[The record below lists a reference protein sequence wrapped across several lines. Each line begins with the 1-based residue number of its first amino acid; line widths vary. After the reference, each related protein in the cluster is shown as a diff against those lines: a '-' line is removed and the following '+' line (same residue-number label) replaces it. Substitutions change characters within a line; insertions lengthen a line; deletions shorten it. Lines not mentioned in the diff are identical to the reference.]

1 VDADCGDYRSNFEND
16 ADVKQ
21 SAAEQQAQED
31 EAKA

>member
-1 VDADCGDYRSNFEND
+1 VRRATNFEND